1 MTGKPRFARLKPREM
16 HRTIALAGF
25 AAPIA
30 AIAIAVAIP
39 VMPAAHAQG
48 IGNIFS
54 DPVPR
59 PPGNI
64 PRGNQPTPEDDD
76 EVPALPQGGR
86 VLPSR
91 PQISNLPGPVQSQP
105 LAPPP
110 GTTVVPQN
118 APPPVQPPQPG
129 QPPQNNAAVP
139 PGGNNPLPG
148 LPPGQRQPRGTPQ
161 TPASLQPGDEIVQ
174 EPPPSKI
181 INKKATFSGLDKI
194 TGRIINFD
202 EDIGETVQFGALR
215 VKTDACYT
223 RPATEAANTDA
234 FVEVDEITLQGEVKR
249 IFSGWMFAASPG
261 LHGVEHPIYD
271 IWLTDCKGPET
282 TVVSAQPDPP
292 KPAAPTTPA
301 GQKRPAQQ
309 KQAVPRPPPPQAQP
323 QPYQQTQQQ
332 PPPPPP
338 PQQQPGGLFSIF
350 R

>member
-1 MTGKPRFARLKPREM
+1 ML
-16 HRTIALAGF
+16 RTIALALV
-25 AAPIA
+25 AALGA
-30 AIAIAVAIP
+30 AFGAALAIAIASP
-39 VMPAAHAQG
+39 PARAQ
-48 IGNIFS
+48 IGTIFS

-59 PPGNI
+59 PPANI
-64 PRGNQPTPEDDD
+64 PRGREAVPSPDEEE
-76 EVPALPQGGR
+76 EVPALPEGR
-86 VLPSR
+86 VLPAPNR
-91 PQISNLPGPVQSQP
+91 PLPGQGSAMPGPVQSQP

-110 GTTVVPQN
+110 GTSVMPQN
-118 APPPVQPPQPG
+118 VPPSAAAPLREPG
-129 QPPQNNAAVP
+129 QPGAPGQSAA
-139 PGGNNPLPG
+139 LP
-148 LPPGQRQPRGTPQ
+148 PPGQRQPRGAAAA
-161 TPASLQPGDEIVQ
+161 PATLQPGDEVVQ
-174 EPPPSKI
+174 EPPATKI
-181 INKKATFSGLDKI
+181 VNKKASFSGLDKI

-282 TVVSAQPDPP
+282 TIVSAAPEAP
-292 KPAAPTTPA
+292 KPIAAPAPQTTKKPPA
-301 GQKRPAQQ
+301 P
-309 KQAVPRPPPPQAQP
+309 KQAAPRPLPPS
-323 QPYQQTQQQ
+323 QQVQQQ

-338 PQQQPGGLFSIF
+338 PPGGLFSIF

>member
-1 MTGKPRFARLKPREM
+1 MPKAFAL
-16 HRTIALAGF
+16 TGF
-25 AAPIA
+25 AAPA
-30 AIAIAVAIP
+30 AALAIALAMMMAP
-39 VMPAAHAQG
+39 PAQAQG

-59 PPGNI
+59 PPAGI
-64 PRGNQPTPEDDD
+64 PRGNQPAPDEEE
-76 EVPALPQGGR
+76 EVPALPQGR
-86 VLPSR
+86 VLPAPNR
-91 PQISNLPGPVQSQP
+91 PLPGQGSNMPGPVQSQP

-110 GTTVVPQN
+110 GTSVVPQN
-118 APPPVQPPQPG
+118 VPPVAVAPPQPG
-129 QPPQNNAAVP
+129 A
-139 PGGNNPLPG
+139 NPTLPG
-148 LPPGQRQPRGTPQ
+148 LPPGQRQPKGVPQ

-174 EPPPSKI
+174 EPPAQKI
-181 INKKATFSGLDKI
+181 INKKASFSGLDKI

-249 IFSGWMFAASPG
+249 IFSGWMYAASPG

-271 IWLTDCKGPET
+271 IWLTDCKGPEQT
-282 TVVSAQPDPP
+282 IVSAAPDVKPTP
-292 KPAAPTTPA
+292 TPSPSPAA
-301 GQKRPAQQ
+301 QKRPPAPRP
-309 KQAVPRPPPPQAQP
+309 AVPRPP
-323 QPYQQTQQQ
+323 QQVQQQQ

-338 PQQQPGGLFSIF
+338 PPQQQGGGLFGIF